1 MTGATAGP
9 TISPFGDV
17 VRCRWPTDDEQY
29 LAYHDC
35 EWGRPTTDPTRL
47 FEKICLEGFQSGLSW
62 ITILRKRENFR
73 AAFAGFDPETVAGF
87 GEADIERLLGDS
99 GIIRHRGKI
108 EATINNAQRMIELV
122 EAAGEGGNGGAGSFV
137 DWIWSW
143 AVVEP
148 VRTNDGSPGGIPAI
162 TERSTALSK
171 ELKRR
176 GWKFVGPTTAY
187 AFMQSEGLTNDH
199 ADDCFVHAHCEAERT
214 EFLADRT
221 LR

>member
-1 MTGATAGP
+1 VSNATHPDG
-9 TISPFGDV
+9 FE
-17 VRCRWPTDDEQY
+17 RCGWPTDDEQY
-29 LAYHDC
+29 VAYHDA

-62 ITILRKRENFR
+62 ITILRKRKNFR
-73 AAFAGFDPETVAGF
+73 AAFAGFDPEAVAAF
-87 GEADIERLLGDS
+87 GDGDVERLLGDA

-108 EATINNAQRMIELV
+108 DATINNAQRMIDLV
-122 EAAGEGGNGGAGSFV
+122 DEAGGGSSSFV

-143 AVVEP
+143 AVLEP
-148 VRTNDGSPGGIPAI
+148 TRVSDDDAAFPGGIPAL
-162 TERSTALSK
+162 TERSTALAK

-176 GWKFVGPTTAY
+176 GWKFVGPTTAH

-199 ADDCFVHAHCEAERT
+199 DETCFVHADCEAERT
-214 EFLADRT
+214 AFLDGRT

>member
-1 MTGATAGP
+1 MSDP
-9 TISPFGDV
+9 
-17 VRCRWPTDDEQY
+17 VRCAWPTDDPLY
-29 LAYHDC
+29 LAYHDD

-73 AAFAGFDPETVAGF
+73 AAFADF
-87 GEADIERLLGDS
+87 DIERVAAFSERDVTRLLDDA

-108 EATINNAQRMIELV
+108 EATINNAQRAIELI
-122 EAAGEGGNGGAGSFV
+122 ESEGSFV
-137 DWIWSW
+137 DWVWSW
-143 AVVEP
+143 AATEP
-148 VRTNDGSPGGIPAI
+148 ERTDDGGIPAV
-162 TERSTALSK
+162 TTRSTALSK

-199 ADDCFVHAHCEAERT
+199 DATCFVHGDCDNERT
-214 EFLADRT
+214 AFLAGRT

>member
-1 MTGATAGP
+1 MSTGLDDGP
-9 TISPFGDV
+9 
-17 VRCRWPTDDEQY
+17 VRCSWPTDDEQY
-29 LAYHDC
+29 LAYHDG

-47 FEKICLEGFQSGLSW
+47 FEKVCLEGFQAGLSW

-87 GEADIERLLGDS
+87 GEADIERLLSDA

-108 EATINNAQRMIELV
+108 EATINNAQRMIDLV
-122 EAAGEGGNGGAGSFV
+122 EAEGGGAASFV

-143 AVVEP
+143 AVTDPE
-148 VRTNDGSPGGIPAI
+148 RTDAGGIPAV
-162 TERSTALSK
+162 TDQSTALSK

-199 ADDCFVHAHCEAERT
+199 DDSCFVHEACDAERKK
-214 EFLADRT
+214 FLAGRT

>member
-1 MTGATAGP
+1 VSEP
-9 TISPFGDV
+9 HGDGL
-17 VRCRWPTDDEQY
+17 VRCGWPTDDEQY
-29 LAYHDC
+29 VRYHDE

-62 ITILRKRENFR
+62 ITILRKREHFR
-73 AAFAGFDPETVAGF
+73 DAFAGFDPETVAAFDDG
-87 GEADIERLLGDS
+87 DIERLLGDA

-122 EAAGEGGNGGAGSFV
+122 DAEGGAPTSFV
-137 DWIWSW
+137 EWIWSW
-143 AVVEP
+143 AVLEP
-148 VRTNDGSPGGIPAI
+148 TRVSDADAAFAGGIPAL
-162 TERSTALSK
+162 TDRSTALSK

-199 ADDCFVHAHCEAERT
+199 DDTCFVHADCEAERT
-214 EFLADRT
+214 TFLAGRT

>member
-1 MTGATAGP
+1 MNTP
-9 TISPFGDV
+9 PEPSEP
-17 VRCRWPTDDEQY
+17 VRCGWPTDDEQY
-29 LAYHDC
+29 VAYHDR

-73 AAFAGFDPETVAGF
+73 AAFHGFDPESVAAF
-87 GEADIERLLGDS
+87 GRRDVERLLGDA

-108 EATINNAQRMIELV
+108 DATINNAQRMLELV
-122 EAAGEGGNGGAGSFV
+122 EAEGSFV
-137 DWIWSW
+137 DWIWNW
-143 AVVEP
+143 AVTEP
-148 VRTNDGSPGGIPAI
+148 VRLSDAHGAVAGGVPAQ
-162 TERSTALSK
+162 TDRSIALSK

-199 ADDCFVHAHCEAERT
+199 DVACFVHADCETERT
-214 EFLADRT
+214 AVLAGRT

>member
-1 MTGATAGP
+1 MSDALDDGL
-9 TISPFGDV
+9 
-17 VRCRWPTDDEQY
+17 VRCGWPTADHQY
-29 LAYHDC
+29 VRYHDE

-47 FEKICLEGFQSGLSW
+47 FEKLCLEGFQSGLSW

-73 AAFAGFDPETVAGF
+73 AAFAGFDPEAVASF
-87 GEADIERLLGDS
+87 GEADIERLLGDAW
-99 GIIRHRGKI
+99 IIRHRGKI

-122 EAAGEGGNGGAGSFV
+122 EAEGSFV

-143 AVVEP
+143 AVLEP
-148 VRTNDGSPGGIPAI
+148 VRVSDADAAFAGGIPAL
-162 TERSTALSK
+162 TDRSTALSK
-171 ELKRR
+171 DLKRR

-199 ADDCFVHAHCEAERT
+199 DDTCFAHAQCEAERAS
-214 EFLADRT
+214 FLSGRT

>member
-1 MTGATAGP
+1 MNTSVDPGEP
-9 TISPFGDV
+9 
-17 VRCRWPTDDEQY
+17 VRCGWPTDDEQY
-29 LAYHDC
+29 VEYHDR

-62 ITILRKRENFR
+62 LTILRKRENFR
-73 AAFAGFDPETVAGF
+73 DAFDGFDPGSVASF
-87 GEADIERLLGDS
+87 GGRDVERLLGDA

-108 EATINNAQRMIELV
+108 EATINNAQRMLELV
-122 EAAGEGGNGGAGSFV
+122 EEEGSFV
-137 DWIWSW
+137 DWIWAW
-143 AVVEP
+143 AVTEP
-148 VRTNDGSPGGIPAI
+148 VRVADTDAAFAGGIPAL
-162 TERSTALSK
+162 TDRSIALSK

-199 ADDCFVHAHCEAERT
+199 DVACFVHPDCEYERT
-214 EFLADRT
+214 AFLAGRT